1 MQAKSNTLIN
11 TSVKY
16 KDIWKIAYP
25 IILSSIVH
33 NIIGVTD
40 TAFLGRVGV
49 IELGAAAIGSVFYL
63 TIIMLGFG
71 FAIGTQ
77 IIVARRFGEN
87 NPKEIGKTIEQSLY
101 FLSFLAVFLILAM
114 FLNLPIIF
122 KSLLQSAEVERATS
136 EYLKY
141 RIFGLLFAFIMHG
154 FRAFYIGIARTRVIT
169 YTTIIMA
176 LANIFL
182 DYVLIFGKLG
192 FPEMGIAGAAIAS
205 VISELMATLFFI
217 LYTLKFVDIKYFQLF
232 QFNRIDFFYL
242 YKILKVAFPTMMQN
256 FISFIGWFFFF
267 LFVEQLG
274 EKPLAIS
281 NIIRSVYVVMLIP
294 IWGFSSAANT
304 LVSYSIGR
312 NNPGDVLPIIY
323 KVLKLT
329 ILGVLVLVIINLI
342 FPELILLIYTNDKTL
357 IANSL
362 ASLYVVCIASLFI
375 AVGFVFFSGVTG
387 TGNTKISLFIE
398 TFVIFIYVLIT
409 YTFVNVKNT
418 SIELVWVVEII
429 YGFVIAAMSF
439 LYLKYGKW
447 QNKRI

>member
-1 MQAKSNTLIN
+1 MVNT
-11 TSVKY
+11 TVKY
-16 KDIWKIAYP
+16 KNIWIIAYP

-71 FAIGTQ
+71 FSIGTQ
-77 IIVARRFGEN
+77 IIVARRHGEN
-87 NPKEIGKTIEQSLY
+87 NPKEIGKTIEQSFY
-101 FLSFLAVFLILAM
+101 FLIFLAVLLILAM
-114 FLNLPIIF
+114 LLNLPVIF
-122 KSLLQSAEVERATS
+122 KSLLHSAEIEKATS

-176 LANIFL
+176 FANIFL

-205 VISELMATLFFI
+205 VISELFATIFFI
-217 LYTLKFVDIKYFQLF
+217 LYTIKFVDIKYFQLF
-232 QFNRIDFFYL
+232 QFKKIDFGYL
-242 YKILKVAFPTMMQN
+242 YRILKVAFPTMMQN
-256 FISFIGWFFFF
+256 FISFVGWFFFF
-267 LFVEQLG
+267 LFVERLG
-274 EKPLAIS
+274 EKPLAVS

-312 NNPGDVLPIIY
+312 NTPDDVLPIIY

-329 ILGVLVLVIINLI
+329 MVGVLVLVIINVI
-342 FPELILLIYTNDKTL
+342 FPELILMIYTNDKDL
-357 IANSL
+357 IASSL
-362 ASLYVVCIASLFI
+362 PSLYVVCIASFFI
-375 AVGFVFFSGVTG
+375 AMGFVFFSGVTG
-387 TGNTKISLFIE
+387 TGNTKISLIIE
-398 TFVIFIYVLIT
+398 TFVIFIYVLMT
-409 YTFVNVKNT
+409 YTFVSVKNT

-429 YGFVIAAMSF
+429 YGFVIAALSY

>member
-1 MQAKSNTLIN
+1 LTH
-11 TSVKY
+11 TTVKY
-16 KDIWKIAYP
+16 KEIWTIAYP

-101 FLSFLAVFLILAM
+101 FLTVLAIVLIMVML
-114 FLNLPIIF
+114 LNLPVIF
-122 KSLLQSAEVERATS
+122 KSLLQSAEVERAAT

-154 FRAFYIGIARTRVIT
+154 FRAFYIGIARTSVIT

-176 LANIFL
+176 IANIFL
-182 DYVLIFGKLG
+182 DYVLIFGELG

-205 VISELMATLFFI
+205 VVSELLATLFFI
-217 LYTLKFVDIKYFQLF
+217 FYTLKFVDTKYFQLF
-232 QFNRIDFFYL
+232 QFKKIDFGYL
-242 YKILKVAFPTMMQN
+242 YRILKVAFPTMMQN
-256 FISFIGWFFFF
+256 FVSFIGWFFFF

-274 EKPLAIS
+274 ESSLAVS

-312 NNPGDVLPIIY
+312 NTPNDVMPIIY

-329 ILGVLVLVIINLI
+329 LIGVFVLVIINLI
-342 FPELILLIYTNDKTL
+342 FPQLILMIYTNDKTL
-357 IANSL
+357 IASSL
-362 ASLYVVCIASLFI
+362 PSLYVVCVASLFI
-375 AVGFVFFSGVTG
+375 AVGFVFFSGVSG
-387 TGNTKISLFIE
+387 TGNTKVSLIIE
-398 TFVIFIYVLIT
+398 TFVIFIYVLAT
-409 YTFVNVKNT
+409 YLLVNIDNARV
-418 SIELVWVVEII
+418 EMVWTVEII
-429 YGFVIAAMSF
+429 YGFIIATISF

>member
-1 MQAKSNTLIN
+1 MTQTP
-11 TSVKY
+11 VKY
-16 KDIWKIAYP
+16 KEIWIIAYP

-49 IELGAAAIGSVFYL
+49 VELGAAAIGSVFYL

-77 IIVARRFGEN
+77 IIVARRLGEN
-87 NPKEIGKTIEQSLY
+87 KPWEIGKTIEQSHY
-101 FLSFLAVFLILAM
+101 FLAFLAVILVLIML
-114 FLNLPIIF
+114 LNLPVLF
-122 KSLLQSAEVERATS
+122 KSILQSHEVEQATS

-141 RIFGLLFAFIMHG
+141 RIFGLFFAFIMHG
-154 FRAFYIGIARTRVIT
+154 FRAFYIGIARTKVIT

-176 LANIFL
+176 FSNVFF
-182 DYVLIFGKLG
+182 DYVMIFGKLG

-205 VISELMATLFFI
+205 VISELLATLFFI
-217 LYTLKFVDIKYFQLF
+217 TYTLKFVDIKYFQLF
-232 QFNRIDFFYL
+232 QFKKIDFGYL
-242 YKILKVAFPTMMQN
+242 YRILKVAFPTMMQN

-267 LFVEQLG
+267 LFVERLG
-274 EKPLAIS
+274 ERPLAVS

-312 NNPGDVLPIIY
+312 NNPDQVLPIIK
-323 KVLKLT
+323 KVFKLT
-329 ILGVLVLVIINLI
+329 ILGVVLLVIINVI
-342 FPELILLIYTNDKTL
+342 FPELILSIYTNDKNL
-357 IANSL
+357 ITDSL
-362 ASLYVVCIASLFI
+362 PVLYIVSIASLFI

-387 TGNTKISLFIE
+387 TGNTKVSLIIE
-398 TFVIFIYVLIT
+398 TLVIFLYVFMT
-409 YTFVNVKNT
+409 YVFVNIKNT

-429 YGFVIAAMSF
+429 YGLVIAIMSY
-439 LYLKYGKW
+439 LYLRYGKW

>member
-1 MQAKSNTLIN
+1 VVT
-11 TSVKY
+11 TTVKY

-77 IIVARRFGEN
+77 IIIARRFGEN
-87 NPKEIGKTIEQSLY
+87 NPKEIGKTMEQSLY
-101 FLSFLAVFLILAM
+101 FLIFLAVFLILAM

-122 KSLLQSAEVERATS
+122 KSLLQSAEVEKATG
-136 EYLKY
+136 EYLKF

-176 LANIFL
+176 FSNIFL
-182 DYVLIFGKLG
+182 DYVLIFGELG

-205 VISELMATLFFI
+205 VISELLATLFFI
-217 LYTLKFVDIKYFQLF
+217 FYTIKFVDTKYFQLF
-232 QFNRIDFFYL
+232 QFKKIDFSYL

-256 FISFIGWFFFF
+256 FISFVGWFFFF

-274 EKPLAIS
+274 ESSLAIS

-329 ILGVLVLVIINLI
+329 LLGVIGLVIINII
-342 FPELILLIYTNDKTL
+342 FPELILIVYTNDKVL

-362 ASLYVVCIASLFI
+362 TSLYVVCFASLFI

-387 TGNTKISLFIE
+387 TGNTKVSLFIE
-398 TFVIFIYVLIT
+398 TFVIFIYVIAT
-409 YTFVNVKNT
+409 YIIVNLDNAKV
-418 SIELVWVVEII
+418 EWVWIVEII
-429 YGFVIAAMSF
+429 YGFVIALMSY
-439 LYLKYGKW
+439 LYLTFGKW

>member
-1 MQAKSNTLIN
+1 MTH
-11 TSVKY
+11 TTVKY
-16 KDIWKIAYP
+16 KEIWTIAYP

-71 FAIGTQ
+71 FAVGTQ

-101 FLSFLAVFLILAM
+101 FLTALAIVLILVM
-114 FLNLPIIF
+114 LLNLPVIF
-122 KSLLQSAEVERATS
+122 KSLLQSAEVEKAAT

-154 FRAFYIGIARTRVIT
+154 FRAFYIGIARTSVIT
-169 YTTIIMA
+169 HTTIIMA
-176 LANIFL
+176 FANIFL
-182 DYVLIFGKLG
+182 DYVLIFGELG

-205 VISELMATLFFI
+205 VVSELLATLFFI
-217 LYTLKFVDIKYFQLF
+217 VYTLKFVDTKYFQLF
-232 QFNRIDFFYL
+232 QFKKIDFGYL
-242 YKILKVAFPTMMQN
+242 YRILKVAFPTMMQN
-256 FISFIGWFFFF
+256 FVSFIGWFFFF

-274 EKPLAIS
+274 ESSLAVS

-312 NNPGDVLPIIY
+312 NAPNDVMPIIY

-329 ILGVLVLVIINLI
+329 LIGVFALVIINLI
-342 FPELILLIYTNDKTL
+342 FPQLILMIYTNDKAL
-357 IANSL
+357 IASSL
-362 ASLYVVCIASLFI
+362 PSLYVVCVASLFI
-375 AVGFVFFSGVTG
+375 AVGFVFFSGVSG
-387 TGNTKISLFIE
+387 SGNTKVSLIIE
-398 TFVIFIYVLIT
+398 TFVIFIYVLAT
-409 YTFVNVKNT
+409 YLLAN
-418 SIELVWVVEII
+418 IENARVEIVWTVEVI
-429 YGFVIAAMSF
+429 YGFIIAAISF

>member
-1 MQAKSNTLIN
+1 MQ
-11 TSVKY
+11 TSIKY
-16 KDIWKIAYP
+16 KEIWTIAYP

-71 FAIGTQ
+71 FAVGTQ

-87 NPKEIGKTIEQSLY
+87 NPKEIGKTIEQSHY
-101 FLSFLAVFLILAM
+101 FLGFIALLLIILMLIGLPVF
-114 FLNLPIIF
+114 F
-122 KSLLQSAEVERATS
+122 KSVLQSAEVEHATQ

-154 FRAFYIGIARTRVIT
+154 FRAFYIGIARTKVIT

-176 LANIFL
+176 FANIFF
-182 DYVLIFGKLG
+182 DYVLIFGELG
-192 FPEMGIAGAAIAS
+192 FPQMGIAGAAIAS
-205 VISELMATLFFI
+205 VISEFLATVFFI
-217 LYTLKFVDIKYFQLF
+217 IYTLQFIDLKYYNLFKFGK
-232 QFNRIDFFYL
+232 IDFQYL
-242 YKILKVAFPTMMQN
+242 YRILKVAFPTMMQN
-256 FISFIGWFFFF
+256 FVSFIGWFFFF
-267 LFVEQLG
+267 LFVERLG
-274 EKPLAIS
+274 EQSLAVS

-294 IWGFSSAANT
+294 IWGFSAASNT

-312 NNPGDVLPIIY
+312 NKPEEVIPIVV

-329 ILGVLVLVIINLI
+329 ILGVFVLAVINVL
-342 FPELILLIYTNDKTL
+342 FPELILSIYTNDKSL
-357 IANSL
+357 IKDSL
-362 ASLYVVCIASLFI
+362 ASLYVVCIASLGI
-375 AVGFVFFSGVTG
+375 ALGFVYFSGVSG
-387 TGNTKISLFIE
+387 TGNTKISLLIE
-398 TFVIFIYVLIT
+398 TIVIFIYVLIT

-418 SIELVWVVEII
+418 SVELVWVVEII
-429 YGFVIAAMSF
+429 YGLIIASMSY

-447 QNKRI
+447 QDKKI

>member
-1 MQAKSNTLIN
+1 MTH
-11 TSVKY
+11 TTVKY
-16 KDIWKIAYP
+16 KEIWTIAYP

-71 FAIGTQ
+71 FAVGTQ

-87 NPKEIGKTIEQSLY
+87 NPKEIGKTIEQSFF
-101 FLSFLAVFLILAM
+101 FLTALAIVLILVM
-114 FLNLPIIF
+114 LLNLPVIF
-122 KSLLQSAEVERATS
+122 KSLLQSAEVEKAAT

-154 FRAFYIGIARTRVIT
+154 FRAFYIGIARTSVIT

-176 LANIFL
+176 IANIFL
-182 DYVLIFGKLG
+182 DYALIFGELG

-205 VISELMATLFFI
+205 VVSELLATLFFI
-217 LYTLKFVDIKYFQLF
+217 VYTLKFVDTKYFQLF
-232 QFNRIDFFYL
+232 QFKKIDFGYL
-242 YKILKVAFPTMMQN
+242 YRILKVAFPTMMQN
-256 FISFIGWFFFF
+256 FVSFIGWFFFF

-274 EKPLAIS
+274 ESSLAVS

-312 NNPGDVLPIIY
+312 NAPNDVMPIIF

-329 ILGVLVLVIINLI
+329 LIGVFVLVIINLI
-342 FPELILLIYTNDKTL
+342 FPQLILMIYTNDKVL
-357 IANSL
+357 IESSL
-362 ASLYVVCIASLFI
+362 PSLYVVCIASLFI
-375 AVGFVFFSGVTG
+375 AVGFVFFSGVSG
-387 TGNTKISLFIE
+387 SGNTKVSLIIE
-398 TFVIFIYVLIT
+398 TLVIFIYVLAT
-409 YTFVNVKNT
+409 YLLAN
-418 SIELVWVVEII
+418 IENARVEMVWTVEII
-429 YGFVIAAMSF
+429 YGFIIAAISF

>member
-1 MQAKSNTLIN
+1 LRTKSNTLVN
-11 TSVKY
+11 TSVRY

-33 NIIGVTD
+33 NIIGITD

-101 FLSFLAVFLILAM
+101 FLVFLAFFLILAM
-114 FLNLPIIF
+114 YLNLPIIF
-122 KSLLQSAEVERATS
+122 KSLLQSAEVEKATS

-176 LANIFL
+176 FANIFL

-232 QFNRIDFFYL
+232 QFNRIDFVYL

-274 EKPLAIS
+274 EKPLAVS

-312 NNPGDVLPIIY
+312 NNTGEVLPIIY

-329 ILGVLVLVIINLI
+329 VLGVLVLVIINII
-342 FPELILLIYTNDKTL
+342 FPELILFIYTNDKTL
-357 IANSL
+357 IAYSL
-362 ASLYVVCIASLFI
+362 PSLYVVSVASLFI

-387 TGNTKISLFIE
+387 SGNTKISLLIE
-398 TFVIFIYVLIT
+398 TFVIFIYVSAT
-409 YTFVNVKNT
+409 YIIVNLKNT
-418 SIELVWVVEII
+418 SVELVWTVEII
-429 YGFVIAAMSF
+429 YGFVIAATSF

>member
-1 MQAKSNTLIN
+1 MTH
-11 TSVKY
+11 TTVKY
-16 KDIWKIAYP
+16 KEIWTIAYP

-71 FAIGTQ
+71 FAVGTQ

-101 FLSFLAVFLILAM
+101 FLTVLAIILILVM
-114 FLNLPIIF
+114 LFNLPVIF
-122 KSLLQSAEVERATS
+122 KSMLQSAEVEKAAT

-141 RIFGLLFAFIMHG
+141 RVFGLLFAFIMHG
-154 FRAFYIGIARTRVIT
+154 FRAFYIGIARTSVIT

-176 LANIFL
+176 FANIFF

-205 VISELMATLFFI
+205 VISELLATIFFI
-217 LYTLKFVDIKYFQLF
+217 VYTLKFVDTKYFQLF
-232 QFNRIDFFYL
+232 QFKKIDFGYL
-242 YKILKVAFPTMMQN
+242 YRILKVAFPTMMQN
-256 FISFIGWFFFF
+256 FVSFIGWFFFF
-267 LFVEQLG
+267 LFVERLG
-274 EKPLAIS
+274 EDSLAVS
-281 NIIRSVYVVMLIP
+281 NITRSVYVVMLIP

-312 NNPGDVLPIIY
+312 NAPNDVMPIIY

-329 ILGVLVLVIINLI
+329 LVGVFVLVILNLV
-342 FPELILLIYTNDKTL
+342 FPQLILMIYTNDKIL
-357 IANSL
+357 IASSL
-362 ASLYVVCIASLFI
+362 PSLYVVCVASLFI
-375 AVGFVFFSGVTG
+375 ATGFVFFSGVSG
-387 TGNTKISLFIE
+387 SGNTKVSLIIE
-398 TFVIFIYVLIT
+398 TFVIFIYVVAT
-409 YTFVNVKNT
+409 YLLANIDNARV
-418 SIELVWVVEII
+418 EMVWTVEII
-429 YGFVIAAMSF
+429 YGFIIAAISF